1 MALRAPTQRR
11 YALLK
16 RFYAARVGDTAIE
29 MMWRGSQEAEPG
41 SALPSAFPARTRLVA
56 AGYTAIEDLNGATA
70 DELQRNAG
78 LTASEAEAAI
88 AAAET

>member
-16 RFYAARVGDTAIE
+16 RLYAARVGDTAMA
-29 MMWRGSQEAEPG
+29 MMWRGSQEAETG
-41 SALPSAFPARTRLVA
+41 TALSLTFPARTLLVA
-56 AGYTAIEDLNGATA
+56 AGYTAIEDLDGATA